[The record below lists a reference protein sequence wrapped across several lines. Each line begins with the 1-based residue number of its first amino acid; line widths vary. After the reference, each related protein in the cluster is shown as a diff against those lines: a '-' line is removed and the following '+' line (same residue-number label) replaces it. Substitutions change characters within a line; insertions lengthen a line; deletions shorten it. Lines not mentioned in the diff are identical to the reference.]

1 MRHCNTL
8 RALCAFRR
16 HVETKASRPSSN
28 SATFYEI
35 DMTEV
40 RTSQSL
46 MEAFLQKSF
55 KDLAG
60 DEHRT
65 AITESLREAEHKLKD
80 NLKSIKLL
88 EERIAILKRFL
99 SEA

>member
-1 MRHCNTL
+1 
-8 RALCAFRR
+8 
-16 HVETKASRPSSN
+16 
-28 SATFYEI
+28 
-35 DMTEV
+35 MTGV

-46 MEAFLQKSF
+46 MEALLQKSF

-60 DEHRT
+60 DERRT
-65 AITESLREAEHKLKD
+65 AIAESLREAEHKLKD

>member
-1 MRHCNTL
+1 MSKHDG
-8 RALCAFRR
+8 ASDIAD
-16 HVETKASRPSSN
+16 KASRPSSN

-40 RTSQSL
+40 RSYHSL
-46 MEAFLQKSF
+46 MEAVLQNSF
-55 KDLAG
+55 KDLTG
-60 DEHRT
+60 DERRT
-65 AITESLREAEHKLKD
+65 AMAESLREAEHKLKD